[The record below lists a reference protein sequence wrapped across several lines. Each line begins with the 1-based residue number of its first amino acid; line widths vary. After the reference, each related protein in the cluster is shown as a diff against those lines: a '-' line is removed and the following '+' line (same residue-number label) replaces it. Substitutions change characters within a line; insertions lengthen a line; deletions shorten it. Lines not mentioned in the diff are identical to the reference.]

1 MSSLIETLNRRLA
14 DALGSVAT
22 NPRFQWRFA
31 PEEIWMVYDYDDR
44 TLIKKSWADMPSPAG
59 GPIGRAW
66 LLAEWRV
73 STAIDHHGYGM
84 RCEKCNGEG
93 RVVWGGVIQAS
104 TRCEA
109 CDGLGSVSSVRVA
122 VPKAAGYFPYLET
135 VLAEGKEPTEE
146 LNANYIRVLDMQIAM
161 SAGVL
166 GSDESMDVRLAEEKY
181 TTEQNLR
188 RDANTHLERSRGVYD
203 DHVGAF
209 GNCEVGAAG
218 GFMSFGGVDESP
230 AVKKLKKE
238 AAPA

>member
-31 PEEIWMVYDYDDR
+31 PDEIWMVYDYDDR

-122 VPKAAGYFPYLET
+122 VPKEAGYFPYLET

-188 RDANTHLERSRGVYD
+188 RDASAHREASAAEYD
-203 DHVGAF
+203 KYTGAF
-209 GNCEVGAAG
+209 GDLDPGKEEGW
-218 GFMSFGGVDESP
+218 MSFGGLGESP
-230 AVKKLKKE
+230 VVKKIKE